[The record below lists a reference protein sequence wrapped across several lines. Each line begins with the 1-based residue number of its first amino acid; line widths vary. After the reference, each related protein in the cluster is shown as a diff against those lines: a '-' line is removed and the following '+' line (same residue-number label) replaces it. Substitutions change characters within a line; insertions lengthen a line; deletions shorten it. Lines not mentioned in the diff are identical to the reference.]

1 MKGEG
6 RSSKKCLAYVAA
18 FIIFQGIVIA
28 VFALTVMKVKSP
40 KARFGTIT
48 AENFS
53 SGNSNGP
60 SFGMDLKAQFAVKN
74 TNFGHF
80 KYENSTV
87 TVLYQGMPV
96 GEAFIPRARA
106 RARSTRRFD
115 ITIPISS
122 SRLTNTANL
131 GNDINSGVLTL
142 TSQAKLSGKVHLMKV
157 IKKKKSGEMSC
168 IMLVNLK
175 TRAVQD
181 LKCK

>member
-1 MKGEG
+1 MKGERG
-6 RSSKKCLAYVAA
+6 GSKKCLAYVAA
-18 FIIFQGIVIA
+18 FIVFQAIVIA
-28 VFALTVMKVKSP
+28 VFALTVMKIKSP
-40 KARFGTIT
+40 KVRFGYVT

-53 SGNSNGP
+53 SSNTNGP
-60 SFGMDLKAQFAVKN
+60 SFSMDLKAQFTVKN

-87 TVLYQGMPV
+87 TILYHGMPV
-96 GEAFIPRARA
+96 GEAFIAKARA

-122 SRLTNTANL
+122 ARLTNTASL
-131 GNDINSGVLTL
+131 GNDINGGVLTL

-157 IKKKKSGEMSC
+157 LKKKKSGEMSC
-168 IMLVNLK
+168 TMSVNLG

>member
-6 RSSKKCLAYVAA
+6 RGSKKCLAYVAA

-28 VFALTVMKVKSP
+28 VFALTVMKIKSP
-40 KARFGTIT
+40 KVRFSSVT

-53 SGNSNGP
+53 SSNTNGP
-60 SFGMDLKAQFAVKN
+60 SFSMDLKAKFAVKN

-87 TVLYQGMPV
+87 TILYKGMPV
-96 GEAFIPRARA
+96 GEASIPKARA

-115 ITIPISS
+115 ISIPISS
-122 SRLTNTANL
+122 ARLTNSANL
-131 GNDINSGVLTL
+131 GNDINSGLLPL
-142 TSQAKLSGKVHLMKV
+142 TSQAKLSGKVHLMKI

-168 IMLVNLK
+168 TMLVNLAN
-175 TRAVQD
+175 RAVQD